1 MLRHAGP
8 TDATVW
14 VQTAE
19 PCEVEVLGHRE
30 RTFRV
35 GEHHYAVVTI
45 GGLEPGTERSY
56 EVRLDGE
63 RLWPQAGSRFPPSV
77 VRTPG
82 DDQPLRLAFGSCR
95 KSAPHEPPYTRR
107 RASDPR
113 GLGVDALR
121 TLALRAATDR
131 DALPDALLLLGD
143 QIYADEPSPRAQELA
158 AATVVEARAP
168 EGELEDFAEYA
179 LSYCD
184 AWREPALRWLLSTVP
199 TAMIFDDH
207 EISDEWKISQT
218 WVERMRSEPWF
229 ERRVVGG
236 LMSYWIYQHLGNL
249 SADELAADELLARVR
264 AADDA
269 APLLRDFA
277 RGAAQQADR
286 SRFSFRRDLGRVRLV
301 VLDARCGRELE
312 PGSRRIMT
320 QAEWGW
326 VREQV
331 TGDYDHLLL
340 ASSIPFLVSRGLHDL
355 EAWNERVCDGRW
367 GARAARWAERYRQ
380 WANLGHWAAFGR
392 SFAEFVA
399 LLEDVVTGRLGR
411 PPRSVVALSGDVHHC
426 YLARVRLSAARAGSP
441 PVWQAVCSGLRKPL
455 DPGEKL
461 AIQLTHSTAGR
472 LLGAALARAVG
483 VRRPPA
489 SWRMEEGPRYE
500 NQIAT
505 LEIDGA
511 EVTLR
516 VETTADADWRAPS
529 LRTTIERR
537 LT

>member
-19 PCEVEVLGHRE
+19 RCEVEVLGHRAT
-30 RTFRV
+30 TFRV
-35 GEHHYAVVTI
+35 GDHHYAVVSVA
-45 GGLEPGTERSY
+45 GFEPGTERSY

-63 RLWPQAGSRFPPSV
+63 RVWPAADSRFPPSV
-77 VRTPG
+77 VRTPA

-121 TLALRAATDR
+121 ALALRAASDR
-131 DALPDALLLLGD
+131 HELPDALLLLGD

-158 AATVVEARAP
+158 AATVVDARAP
-168 EGELEDFAEYA
+168 GGELEDFSEYA
-179 LSYCD
+179 LAYRE

-207 EISDEWKISQT
+207 EISDEWKISRA
-218 WVERMRSEPWF
+218 WVDRMRSEPWF
-229 ERRVVGG
+229 ERRIVGG

-277 RGAAQQADR
+277 RAAAQQADR

-312 PGSRRIMT
+312 PARRRIMT
-320 QAEWGW
+320 RAEWGW

-331 TGDYDHLLL
+331 AGDYDHLLL
-340 ASSIPFLVSRGLHDL
+340 ASSIPFLVSPGLHDL
-355 EAWNERVCDGRW
+355 EAWNERVCDGTW
-367 GARAARWAERYRQ
+367 GARAARWGERYRQ

-392 SFAEFVA
+392 SFAELLA
-399 LLEDVVTGRLGR
+399 LLQDVVTGRLGR

-426 YLARVRLSAARAGSP
+426 YLARMRMAAARPGSP

-472 LLGAALARAVG
+472 LLGAALARTVG
-483 VRRPPA
+483 IRRPPA
-489 SWRMEEGPRYE
+489 SWRIEEGPRYE

-505 LEIDGA
+505 LAIDGA
-511 EVTLR
+511 QVTLR
-516 VETTADADWRAPS
+516 VETTAGADWRAPS

-537 LT
+537 LA